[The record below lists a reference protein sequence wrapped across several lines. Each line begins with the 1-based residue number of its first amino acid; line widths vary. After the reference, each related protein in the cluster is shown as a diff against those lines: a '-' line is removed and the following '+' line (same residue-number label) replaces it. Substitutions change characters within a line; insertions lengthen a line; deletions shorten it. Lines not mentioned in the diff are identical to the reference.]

1 MGLSVLLS
9 DLKAIISDGELFPEQ
24 IDEWL
29 YDKITFPSDFY
40 NVELEVEDM
49 NFSDEDPLLHLL
61 ISGYSRKSLDEVQP
75 VLDNCFRKAESL
87 RLKKGVA
94 DVKYGLFW
102 TPEAFQGERNIT
114 GLYFDDVTVDSSL
127 YTVDPTKLRLGI
139 YGNSHKIDMHA
150 NQNKM
155 SLTATGKYLSQLED
169 LGKSFGFQFAKLN
182 IASDDAEK
190 LLEAYRSDD
199 NLIKYFGKNF
209 EKKLQ
214 PKQMSTMSI
223 SLGSGMFF
231 GSKDVIELA
240 VPVKSLWK
248 YVEVLEKS
256 LYGAQTEDETHV
268 VELTKNYGFFDILK
282 GNILS
287 DLRKFAAEVPAIDLD
302 ILYDKPMLTDEQ
314 AKILLDNEIKI
325 ISDYYKVPSFLI
337 LDNNDLWKNQ
347 VKRLARE
354 HFGDNTLKVFD
365 NLTAKQYLDF
375 LEDEGYKYPESLR
388 DDSDNMN
395 NISKEMHLFEYFKQ
409 SYAEDT
415 RESIQ
420 KLKEYYKNSRPQMY
434 ISAKSR
440 DNDASKIKKIKFPR
454 KARLF
459 SFDILEHMNSATPYS
474 NDLSI
479 SRILVGSSDIH
490 FSSRVSLDSPDL
502 LQLQDYACKEIGIA
516 FKN

>member
-1 MGLSVLLS
+1 MELSVLLS
-9 DLKAIISDGELFPEQ
+9 DLKAIISDGKLFPEQ
-24 IDEWL
+24 IYEWL
-29 YDKITFPSDFY
+29 YDNITFPDDFY
-40 NVELEVEDM
+40 NIDLDVEEM
-49 NFSDEDPLLHLL
+49 NFSDEDPLPHLL

-87 RLKKGVA
+87 RLKKCVA

-114 GLYFDDVTVDSSL
+114 GLYFDDVTVDSRL
-127 YTVDPTKLRLGI
+127 YTVDPTKSRLGI
-139 YGNSHKIDMHA
+139 YGDSHKIDMHA

-182 IASDDAEK
+182 IAPEDAEK
-190 LLEAYRSDD
+190 LLEAYKSDN
-199 NLIKYFGKNF
+199 NLIKYFRTDF

-223 SLGSGMFF
+223 SLGLDMSF
-231 GSKDVIELA
+231 GTKEVIELV
-240 VPVKSLWK
+240 VPVKYLWK

-256 LYGAQTEDETHV
+256 LYGAQLEDETHV

-282 GNILS
+282 SNILS
-287 DLRKFAAEVPAIDLD
+287 DLKTFAVEVPAIDLD
-302 ILYDKPMLTDEQ
+302 ILYDKPMLIDEQ

-325 ISDYYKVPSFLI
+325 ISDYYNFPSFLI
-337 LDNNDLWKNQ
+337 LDNNDLWKNH

-354 HFGDNTLKVFD
+354 HFGDNTLKDFD
-365 NLTAKQYLDF
+365 NFSAEQYLNF

-395 NISKEMHLFEYFKQ
+395 NISKERHLFEFFKQ
-409 SYAEDT
+409 SYAEDA

-440 DNDASKIKKIKFPR
+440 DNDASKIKKIKLPR

-459 SFDILEHMNSATPYS
+459 SFDISEHMSRATPYS
-474 NDLSI
+474 NNFSI

-516 FKN
+516 FKS